1 MRDCDIKQSI
11 EEINKAE
18 EISEQR
24 RIEDLNAQIR
34 DKFNLG
40 EDVSLQVNTVR
51 EQK

>member
-1 MRDCDIKQSI
+1 M
-11 EEINKAE
+11 
-18 EISEQR
+18 
-24 RIEDLNAQIR
+24 EDLNTQIR